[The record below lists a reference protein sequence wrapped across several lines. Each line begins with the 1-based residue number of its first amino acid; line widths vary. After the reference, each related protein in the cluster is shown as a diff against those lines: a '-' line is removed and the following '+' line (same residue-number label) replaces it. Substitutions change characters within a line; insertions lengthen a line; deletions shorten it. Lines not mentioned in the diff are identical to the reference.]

1 LSIEEQRA
9 LLAISIAMGWGLA
22 LLLAALAGPL
32 AAFYRQPGLAPV
44 LRILSLSFVLV
55 PFSSQVT
62 AMLRRGM
69 RAGALLRI
77 SVFYSGTQF
86 AATIALA
93 ATGLGPCALAWG
105 VLRLPW
111 RDFLLRSPSNLP
123 EWPGVPPGAALALW
137 CAQAC
142 WPPAEMRST
151 K

>member
-1 LSIEEQRA
+1 MRGIARNFAFGFAEKYLQALLALVSSIVLARLLSPAEIGIYSIAAVLTGLAQVFRDLGTGQLLVARSTLSIEEQRA

-69 RAGALLRI
+69 RAGD
-77 SVFYSGTQF
+77 
-86 AATIALA
+86 
-93 ATGLGPCALAWG
+93 C
-105 VLRLPW
+105 
-111 RDFLLRSPSNLP
+111 
-123 EWPGVPPGAALALW
+123 
-137 CAQAC
+137 
-142 WPPAEMRST
+142 
-151 K
+151 